1 MQGSA
6 RSWTCAGSLLL
17 SLAMLV
23 AADASYQRARSR
35 WTDLDMR
42 LGQARASVPS
52 LASHTPANSEKDF
65 AQSLGAPL
73 NAAQVVQ
80 ELQRACAAAS
90 VLLVGVQAQ
99 ERAASVDQLGRLELA
114 VTLHGAYTGSK
125 QVLQQVLER
134 YPHITV
140 QRLRMRRAQSPAEVD
155 TSVTL
160 AVWSA
165 PSAAAVADR

>member
-1 MQGSA
+1 MS
-6 RSWTCAGSLLL
+6 SLLL
-17 SLAMLV
+17 TLSILV
-23 AADASYQRARSR
+23 AAGASYQRARTHS
-35 WTDLDMR
+35 TELEMS
-42 LGQARASVPS
+42 LAQARTSVSS
-52 LASHTPANSEKDF
+52 LTPPTLTAEKDF
-65 AQSLGAPL
+65 TQSLAAPL

-80 ELQRACAAAS
+80 ELQRACSAAS

-114 VTLHGAYTGSK
+114 VTLHGAYAGSK
-125 QVLQQVLER
+125 QVLKQVLER

-140 QRLRMRRAQSPAEVD
+140 QRLRMRRGQSPAEVD

-165 PSAAAVADR
+165 PLAAVAGAAVADH